1 MREWLERLWE
11 RFSRYRAVRFGERLV
26 RGYLQHDV
34 GKSAAALAYY
44 LLFSF
49 FPFLIFL
56 STLVGFL
63 ELEPL
68 SLGSLQNLIPRE
80 VIELINAYLLHVTQM
95 KSGNLLAVSLIVSI
109 WLPMRAVDSLMR
121 AVNAAYGVE
130 NPRATIQHQIAVL
143 LFTLFLMVVVLG
155 ALVLLLAGR
164 GVLTF
169 LSRYFPWIGPF
180 IGLWNTLRFPLMGA
194 AFFLAL
200 GVLYWVAPG
209 ARGPRRRVFPGVA
222 AALCSWLVFS
232 FGFSFYVENIANY
245 SVLYGA
251 LGGIVILLLW
261 LYATGTVLIMGAEV
275 NGALD
280 LGPDLGIKRK

>member
-1 MREWLERLWE
+1 MEKRLERLWE
-11 RFSRYRAVRFGERLV
+11 RLSRYRLFRFGERLA
-26 RGYLQHDV
+26 RGCLEHDV

-68 SLGSLQNLIPRE
+68 SLNTLHSLIPRE
-80 VIELINAYLLHVTQM
+80 VIEVINAYLLHVTQL
-95 KSGNLLAVSLIVSI
+95 KSGNLLAVSLVVSL

-121 AVNAAYGVE
+121 AVNTAYGVKS
-130 NPRATIQHQIAVL
+130 PRPTLRHQLVVA
-143 LFTLFLMVVVLG
+143 LFTLFLMAVVLG
-155 ALVLLLAGR
+155 TLVLLLVGR

-169 LSRYFPWIGPF
+169 LARYLPAIAPF
-180 IGLWNTLRFPLMGA
+180 IGLWNAMRFPLMGA

-200 GVLYWVAPG
+200 GALYWVAPG
-209 ARGPRRRVFPGVA
+209 TREPRRVFPGAA

-232 FGFSFYVENIANY
+232 MGFSFYVENIANY
-245 SVLYGA
+245 SILYGA
-251 LGGIVILLLW
+251 LGGVVILLLW
-261 LYATGTVLIMGAEV
+261 LYATGMVLILGAEV
-275 NGALD
+275 NGALAP
-280 LGPDLGIKRK
+280 GKQKN